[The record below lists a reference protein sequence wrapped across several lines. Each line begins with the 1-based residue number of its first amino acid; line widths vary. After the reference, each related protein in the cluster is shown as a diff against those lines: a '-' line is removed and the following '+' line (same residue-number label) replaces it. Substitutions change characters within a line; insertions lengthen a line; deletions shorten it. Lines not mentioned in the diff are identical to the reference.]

1 MKRLIPIAIAA
12 AFCASPAVAET
23 RIFSYDPVSPD
34 AKRLTGTG
42 LTFLFETRLL
52 GGGKVRKIM
61 ATAVPAA
68 AEVKSVGAGAL
79 GKGASIGPGEIYE
92 INAEKAQG
100 KVYVRAF
107 CPGSTKAWLAVGDLR
122 HGRDLKVRVL
132 GDDPA
137 GGPARTCAEMEFAYR
152 GEWRLGTGTR
162 PDPFEDAFDS
172 SLRY

>member
-1 MKRLIPIAIAA
+1 MKRLILMAA
-12 AFCASPAVAET
+12 AALFVASTAAAET

-42 LTFLFETRLL
+42 LTFLFETRFM

-61 ATAVPAA
+61 ATAVPAS

-79 GKGASIGPGEIYE
+79 GKGAPIGPGEIYE
-92 INAEKAQG
+92 INADKAQG

-107 CPGSTKAWLAVGDLR
+107 CPGSTKVWLAVGDLR
-122 HGRDLKVRVL
+122 HGRDLKVQVL

-162 PDPFEDAFDS
+162 PDPFDDAFDS

>member
-1 MKRLIPIAIAA
+1 MRRLALAAIAA
-12 AFCASPAVAET
+12 FVLASPAAAAT

-34 AKRLTGTG
+34 AKRLTGQG

-68 AEVKSVGAGAL
+68 AEVKPAGIGPL
-79 GKGASIGPGEIYE
+79 KGAEIIPADLYE
-92 INAEKAQG
+92 IDASKAQG

-107 CPGSTKAWLAVGDLR
+107 CPGSTRVWLAVGTLR
-122 HGRDLKVRVL
+122 HGYDLKVQVL

-137 GGPARTCAEMEFAYR
+137 GGPARTCASMDFAFR
-152 GEWRLGTGTR
+152 GEWRLPAGSR
-162 PDPFEDAFDS
+162 PDPFEEPFDS
-172 SLRY
+172 SLRF

>member
-1 MKRLIPIAIAA
+1 MKRLILA
-12 AFCASPAVAET
+12 AFAVLAAASPAAAET

-34 AKRLTGTG
+34 ARRLTGTG
-42 LTFLFETRLL
+42 LTFLFETSFL

-61 ATAVPAA
+61 ATAVPAS

-79 GKGASIGPGEIYE
+79 GKGAPVGPGEIYE
-92 INAEKAQG
+92 IDAEKAQG

-107 CPGSTKAWLAVGDLR
+107 CPGSTRVWLAVGTLR
-122 HGRDLKVRVL
+122 HGRDLKVQVL

-137 GGPARTCAEMEFAYR
+137 GGPARSCAEMEFAYR
-152 GEWRLGTGTR
+152 GEWRLGSGTR

-172 SLRY
+172 NLRF